1 MATPRPTVM
10 ICATCKKG
18 LTRRY
23 IYCAGNCA
31 SVISLWTCGC
41 PRVIP
46 SRCQLCL
53 SARLAELLQEV
64 FDNAAYDVLDAYGE
78 TFYGEACSLIEEAKD
93 AAERRKR
100 ACR

>member
-1 MATPRPTVM
+1 MATPRPTVL

-41 PRVIP
+41 PRAIP

-53 SARLAELLQEV
+53 SSRLAELLERT
-64 FDNAAYDVLDAYGE
+64 FATIADDHGE
-78 TFYGEACSLIEEAKD
+78 PPDDIDFYGEACSLIEEAQD
-93 AAERRKR
+93 AANRRKK
-100 ACR
+100 A